1 MSYGKIYETTY
12 WGVGVDNTIGWGSV
26 YADLASDIPALL
38 SALQARATNF
48 ENSTGTTTILTAFEN
63 IE

>member
-1 MSYGKIYETTY
+1 MIGLGLKIQNAIVLQTSE
-12 WGVGVDNTIGWGSV
+12 
-26 YADLASDIPALL
+26 IPGLL
-38 SALQARATNF
+38 SALQSRATNF

>member
-1 MSYGKIYETTY
+1 MIGLGLKIQNAIVLQTSE
-12 WGVGVDNTIGWGSV
+12 
-26 YADLASDIPALL
+26 IPALL
-38 SALQARATNF
+38 SALQSRATNF